1 MKKMLGAVFALLAL
15 VGVTGCGSKGA
26 DIVCESKD
34 GSDVSY
40 YKATLDGDKVVK
52 LSMESTTV
60 AESEEEAELM
70 VSYGKSLKADYEED
84 DEGISFDIKRDK
96 LNVKMTITYDFKK
109 VDKETLEY
117 DFGKSVIT
125 EADFRE
131 MAEGDGFT
139 CK

>member
-70 VSYGKSLKADYEED
+70 VSYGKSLKTTYESEK
-84 DEGISFDIKRDK
+84 GVSFDIQRNK
-96 LNVKMTITYDFKK
+96 LEVKMIMTYDFKK
-109 VDKETLEY
+109 MDKDGIEDLLGETA
-117 DFGKSVIT
+117 IT